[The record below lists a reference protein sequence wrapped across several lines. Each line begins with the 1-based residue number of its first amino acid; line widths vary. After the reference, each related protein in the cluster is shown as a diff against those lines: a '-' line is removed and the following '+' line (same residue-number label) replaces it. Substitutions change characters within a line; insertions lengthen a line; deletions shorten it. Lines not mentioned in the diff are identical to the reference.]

1 MPQFDFLRF
10 PPQLFWLAVLFFV
23 FVVLMY
29 TVAVPTLRGTIAR
42 RQETL
47 DADLGRAA
55 KLKAEID
62 IVVHAYERA
71 LTEARHEAQA
81 TLNAA
86 HDKLTAIATERQNA
100 AKAAI
105 NREIEAAEARIA
117 AAKTTALGELR
128 GIAIEAA
135 SAAASRL
142 LGSGADPD
150 RIAAAVDD
158 SLKRHA

>member
-1 MPQFDFLRF
+1 MPQFDFLKF
-10 PPQLFWLAVLFFV
+10 PPQIFWLVILFFV

-29 TVAVPTLRGTIAR
+29 TVAVPIIRGTLAR

-47 DADLGRAA
+47 DSDLDRAT

-71 LTEARHEAQA
+71 LANARHEAA
-81 TLNAA
+81 ALLNAA
-86 HDKLTAIATERQNA
+86 HDKLVAISTERQNA

-105 NREIEAAEARIA
+105 NSQVEAAEARIA
-117 AAKTTALGELR
+117 AAKTSALGELR

-135 SAAASRL
+135 TAATVRL
-142 LGSGADPD
+142 LGSSDNAD